1 LTEYWNA
8 WDWGK
13 EFKVMGVHNE
23 QTTLVIGGGPAGI
36 EAARIL
42 GQAGYPVV
50 LVEKD
55 NRLGGVLNQLA
66 SSFPR
71 WEDPAD
77 LVALRVKELEKRLTV
92 KILLES
98 TVTACQKNKQGYQVK
113 IQHNSGAM
121 QEIQAGAVIIA
132 TGFEMMDLSGYGEY
146 GHGSFPNVFNSL
158 EFEAVLKE
166 WSAGNKP
173 AKAPVVAFFK
183 CVGSRDRAKGY
194 PYCSKICCMYTAK
207 QAGLVKDLIPE
218 AKSYVFYMDYRA
230 SGKEYE
236 EFVRS
241 VIEEKHV
248 RYVRGRPAKVLP
260 EDGRLLIRCE
270 DTLMGVPVE
279 VRADYIVL
287 AAAIRPSRGT
297 TAMAQLFGLKIDAYG
312 FIEPEPF
319 QPVQV
324 EERVFLAG
332 SCGFAVETL
341 GALQQGAAAA
351 AQAMA
356 LLKPAD

>member
-1 LTEYWNA
+1 
-8 WDWGK
+8 
-13 EFKVMGVHNE
+13 MGVHKE
-23 QTTLVIGGGPAGI
+23 QSTLVIGGGAAGI
-36 EAARIL
+36 EAARML

-50 LVEKD
+50 LVEKS
-55 NRLGGVLNQLA
+55 NCLGGVLNQLA

-71 WEDPAD
+71 WEDP
-77 LVALRVKELEKRLTV
+77 VKFVEPRINDLEKSPSV
-92 KILLES
+92 QVMLES
-98 TVTACQKNKQGYQVK
+98 TVTGSQRNDNGYQVQITDK
-113 IQHNSGAM
+113 NGTV
-121 QEIQAGAVIIA
+121 QEVQAGAVIIA
-132 TGFEMMDLSGYGEY
+132 TGFELMDLSGYGEY
-146 GHGSFPNVFNSL
+146 GHGSFDKVYNSL

-166 WSAGNKP
+166 WSAGKKP
-173 AKAPVVAFFK
+173 EKPPVVAFFK
-183 CVGSRDRAKGY
+183 CVGSRDRSKGY
-194 PYCSKICCMYTAK
+194 PYCSKICCMYSAK

-297 TAMAQLFGLKIDAYG
+297 TEMAEMFGLETDAYG

-319 QPVQV
+319 HAVKVQD
-324 EERVFLAG
+324 RVFLAG

-356 LLKPAD
+356 VLTQTD

>member
-1 LTEYWNA
+1 M
-8 WDWGK
+8 GIHK
-13 EFKVMGVHNE
+13 E
-23 QTTLVIGGGPAGI
+23 QSTLVIGGGAAGI
-36 EAARIL
+36 EATRIL

-50 LVEKD
+50 LVEKS
-55 NRLGGVLNQLA
+55 NWLGGVLNQLA

-71 WEDPAD
+71 WEDPAQF
-77 LVALRVKELEKRLTV
+77 VEPRVKELEKCAAV
-92 KILLES
+92 KVLLES
-98 TVTACQKNKQGYQVK
+98 VVSGCQKTENGYRVQIK
-113 IQHNSGAM
+113 NNHGAV
-121 QEIQAGAVIIA
+121 EELQAGAVIIA
-132 TGFEMMDLSGYGEY
+132 TGFDLMDLSGYGEY
-146 GHGSFPNVFNSL
+146 GHGAFPNVLNSL

-166 WSAGNKP
+166 WSAGQKP
-173 AKAPVVAFFK
+173 QKAPVVAFFK

-207 QAGLVKDLIPE
+207 QAGLVKDLLPD

-241 VIEEKHV
+241 VIEDKHV

-287 AAAIRPSRGT
+287 AAAIRPSQGT
-297 TAMAQLFGLKIDAYG
+297 AEMAEMFGLHTDPYG

-319 QPVQV
+319 EPVKVQ
-324 EERVFLAG
+324 ERVFLAG

-356 LLKPAD
+356 VLNQAD

>member
-1 LTEYWNA
+1 
-8 WDWGK
+8 
-13 EFKVMGVHNE
+13 MGVHKE
-23 QTTLVIGGGPAGI
+23 QTTLVIGGGASGI

-42 GQAGYPVV
+42 GMAGYPVV
-50 LVEKD
+50 LVEKSD
-55 NRLGGVLNQLA
+55 QLGGVLNQLA

-71 WEDPAD
+71 WEDPTKFVAPRVND
-77 LVALRVKELEKRLTV
+77 LKQSALVE
-92 KILLES
+92 IFLES
-98 TVTACQKNKQGYQVK
+98 TVNSCHKRDNGYTVQIQDKSGTARDIQV
-113 IQHNSGAM
+113 
-121 QEIQAGAVIIA
+121 GAVIIA
-132 TGFEMMDLSGYGEY
+132 TGFEMMDLSAYGEY
-146 GHGSFPNVFNSL
+146 GHSAFPNVLNSL
-158 EFEAVLKE
+158 EFEAILKE

-173 AKAPVVAFFK
+173 ERAPVVAFFK

-207 QAGLVKDLIPE
+207 QAGMVKDLLPD

-241 VIEEKHV
+241 VIEDKHV

-270 DTLMGVPVE
+270 DTLMGVPIE

-287 AAAIRPSRGT
+287 AAAIRPSQGT
-297 TAMAQLFGLKIDAYG
+297 TAMAKMFGLATDAYG

-319 QPVQV
+319 QTVKVQ
-324 EERVFLAG
+324 ERVFLAG

-356 LLKPAD
+356 LLNQVD